1 MTSEGGCRLTYA
13 EGRRISEEAARPYV
27 LKGGALV
34 IAGMIVGFASTLI
47 SHAAVGMPYKTDM
60 VRSLGGR
67 ILNGDAEAIDLLL
80 TYLDIW
86 TIGVIICVG
95 MVIGGLSI
103 MGVGSIRAR
112 EALKEANKNKE

>member
-1 MTSEGGCRLTYA
+1 MTSEDECRLTYA
-13 EGRRISEEAARPYV
+13 EGRRIRTEAAWPYV

-34 IAGMIVGFASTLI
+34 IAGMTVGFASTLI

-60 VRSLGGR
+60 VRYLGGR

-112 EALKEANKNKE
+112 EALKEANKEKE